1 MSTVHLYTDYNWG
14 QVSTVHWLQL
24 ITPVHWGTTTVKTTG
39 SGRIWVMWFN
49 DNHFLLRKLQSVCP
63 LSVSWCHV
71 VANIVK
77 VELLICTF
85 KAYNW
90 PQRTKYFLSRWKVD
104 GLKPGG
110 RDTTAGVTRPSAGCR
125 PITAGGGWSQS
136 DGEKSEFCSR
146 PLELR
151 TRHLLAAGWRHWYSH
166 WAVTPFV
173 LGPATTRTNHSAC
186 IKKYLKSGLGLLA
199 LLKKEF
205 T

>member
-1 MSTVHLYTDYNWG
+1 MYNFVYYAIYDHKSQAICMTLNYDEGFLLRLVFVGASFCCVHCTPVHWLHLYTDYTCTLTT
-14 QVSTVHWLQL
+14 TVRY
-24 ITPVHWGTTTVKTTG
+24 TDYTWGTTTVKTTG

-85 KAYNW
+85 KAFNW

-110 RDTTAGVTRPSAGCR
+110 RD
-125 PITAGGGWSQS
+125 
-136 DGEKSEFCSR
+136 
-146 PLELR
+146 
-151 TRHLLAAGWRHWYSH
+151 
-166 WAVTPFV
+166 
-173 LGPATTRTNHSAC
+173 
-186 IKKYLKSGLGLLA
+186 
-199 LLKKEF
+199 
-205 T
+205 

>member
-110 RDTTAGVTRPSAGCR
+110 RDTTAGVTRPSAGCGPLQPEEDDR
-125 PITAGGGWSQS
+125 NLTREEWILQPPSRAPHQTPSCCWVTSLIFTLSS
-136 DGEKSEFCSR
+136 HTICSG
-146 PLELR
+146 
-151 TRHLLAAGWRHWYSH
+151 TS
-166 WAVTPFV
+166 
-173 LGPATTRTNHSAC
+173 NHSH
-186 IKKYLKSGLGLLA
+186 KSQCLA
-199 LLKKEF
+199 KMWSSIPWSTSFKMK
-205 T
+205 